1 MHLHPAALLH
11 HFGYLAVFA
20 GTFLEGET
28 ILVLAG
34 FFASRGQLALPL
46 VLLAAAAGA
55 YAGHVFWFW
64 LGRSQGTRIV
74 RRFPRFERQ
83 IARSLELIERHGA
96 GAIFLTQYLYGLR
109 VASAVVFGLSA
120 MSRRKFLLYQAL
132 SCALWATLIGLLGY
146 FFGRAVER
154 LLGQAVVVE
163 KYAIVAILL
172 LGGAIFLY
180 HRLRER
186 KAPAPQAPGEAEG
199 KETTRPSLP

>member
-11 HFGYLAVFA
+11 HFGYLAVFV

-34 FFASRGQLALPL
+34 FFASRGKLALPL

-55 YAGHVFWFW
+55 YVGHVFWFW

-74 RRFPRFERQ
+74 HRFPRFERQ
-83 IARSLELIERHGA
+83 IARSLALIERHGA

-109 VASAVVFGLSA
+109 VASAIVFGLSE

-132 SCALWATLIGLLGY
+132 SCALWATVIGLLGF

-154 LLGQAVVVE
+154 VLGQAVVVE
-163 KYAIVAILL
+163 KYAILFILL

-186 KAPAPQAPGEAEG
+186 KAPTPKAAGEVAG
-199 KETTRPSLP
+199 KETTPASLP

>member
-34 FFASRGQLALPL
+34 FFASRGKLSLPL
-46 VLLAAAAGA
+46 VLLVAAAGA

-64 LGRSQGTRIV
+64 LGRSQGTRLV

-146 FFGRAVER
+146 FFGRAVAR
-154 LLGQAVVVE
+154 VLGQAAVVE

-186 KAPAPQAPGEAEG
+186 QAPARQAEG